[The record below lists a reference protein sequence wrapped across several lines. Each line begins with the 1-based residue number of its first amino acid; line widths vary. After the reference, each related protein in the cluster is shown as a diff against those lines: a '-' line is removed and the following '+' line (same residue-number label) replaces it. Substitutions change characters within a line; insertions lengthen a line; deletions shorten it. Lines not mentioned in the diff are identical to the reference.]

1 MNTKITFVELV
12 DLLSEATS
20 TTDRVCELFLRE
32 LFSTISQTL
41 IKGRPVTV
49 KGIGEFKVVESAPR
63 KDADKTLDFT
73 KSGAHK
79 RITFTPDKA
88 LAEALN
94 EPFAQFKTIILDDAV
109 TD

>member
-49 KGIGEFKVVESAPR
+49 KGIGEFKVVESATR
-63 KDADKTLDFT
+63 KDADK
-73 KSGAHK
+73 
-79 RITFTPDKA
+79 
-88 LAEALN
+88 
-94 EPFAQFKTIILDDAV
+94 Q
-109 TD
+109 